1 MRSARK
7 PGSSVV
13 VTGATGAIGR
23 IVTSRLVRNGWQV
36 SGVTQHP
43 SSARLP
49 AGVSAVYGDLS
60 DPSTLDQAFAGAGQI
75 VLIAFPSTVHEV
87 LAQARRAG
95 VNYVV
100 VISSGAVT
108 AGYDTTYNA
117 VVERAVIESDLEW
130 AIVRPGEF
138 ATNGLLIWGPSVRAE
153 RRVVEPFPDQVG
165 QPIHEADVADVV
177 VADLLDPQRR
187 GRIDTIVGPDRLTK
201 REQVAAISTAIG
213 AEIRLDQVTAAEA
226 RAFYQAQGGFAA
238 ANADFLF
245 GFETY
250 DGVQGEHDEPA
261 ESGEAEPEY
270 PDLSLVTGQPARSYQ
285 QWAHDHATDFAG
297 PRP

>member
-23 IVTSRLVRNGWQV
+23 IVTSRLVTTGWQV
-36 SGVTQHP
+36 SGVTRHP

-75 VLIAFPSTVHEV
+75 VLIAFPHTVHEV

-95 VNYVV
+95 VDYVV

-117 VVERAVIESDLEW
+117 LVERAVMESDLGW
-130 AIVRPGEF
+130 AVVRPGEF
-138 ATNGLLIWGPSVRAE
+138 ATNGLLIWGPSIRAE

-177 VADLLDPQRR
+177 VADLLDRQRR

-213 AEIRLDQVTAAEA
+213 AEIRLDQVTAAQA
-226 RAFYQAQGGFAA
+226 RAFYQAQGGFAG

-261 ESGEAEPEY
+261 DSSEAEPEY
-270 PDLSLVTGQPARSYQ
+270 PDLSLITGQPARSYQ
-285 QWAHDHATDFAG
+285 QWAHDHAADFAG

>member
-1 MRSARK
+1 MRPARK
-7 PGSSVV
+7 PGSSIV

-23 IVTSRLVRNGWQV
+23 MVTASLVGAGQQVIGVSR
-36 SGVTQHP
+36 HP
-43 SSARLP
+43 ANAQLP
-49 AGVSAVYGDLS
+49 AGASAVYGDLS

-75 VLIAFPSTVHEV
+75 VLIAFPDTVHEV
-87 LAQARRAG
+87 LAQARRGG
-95 VNYVV
+95 VDYVV

-117 VVERAVIESDLEW
+117 VVERAVIESDLQW

-153 RRVVEPFPDQVG
+153 RRVVEPFPDQAG

-213 AEIRLDQVTAAEA
+213 ADIRLDQVSAEQA
-226 RAFYQAQGGFAA
+226 RAFYRAQGGFAA

-261 ESGEAEPEY
+261 DSEAEPEY

-285 QWAHDHATDFAG
+285 QWAHDHAADFAG
-297 PRP
+297 PGP